1 MEHKIGIGFDSHR
14 FAAGRKLILGGVLI
28 PFDKGLIGHSDADA
42 LVHSVIDALLGAAHL
57 GDIGRMFPDS
67 DPRFKDA
74 DSMELLKIA
83 YETVKSKGYTVN
95 NIDSVVI
102 LEHPKIASYTELM
115 EKNIAKAVEIP
126 MQNVSVKA
134 KTNEGMGFIGR
145 EEGIAAISTVL
156 VRCI

>member
-67 DPRFKDA
+67 DPHFKDA

-83 YETVKSKGYTVN
+83 YEAVKSKGYTVN